1 MNSFRRLHPGT
12 PLEGRDGM
20 FIIEDR
26 KKWLW
31 MGTSDGLFHYDKNDN
46 FIPYNF
52 VDGIPSS
59 IFTLCPPVCDAEGNL
74 WFGNSKDWSLWM
86 LLT

>member
-52 VDGIPSS
+52 VERYSEFHFYPMPAG
-59 IFTLCPPVCDAEGNL
+59 L
-74 WFGNSKDWSLWM
+74 
-86 LLT
+86 